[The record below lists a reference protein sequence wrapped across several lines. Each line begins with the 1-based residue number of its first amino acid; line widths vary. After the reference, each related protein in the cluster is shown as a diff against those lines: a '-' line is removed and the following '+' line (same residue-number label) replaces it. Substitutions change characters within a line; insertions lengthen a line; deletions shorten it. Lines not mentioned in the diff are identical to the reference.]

1 MINYKRILSYKI
13 AVEGLNFPTAKSFL
27 PIAAFLCWQVG
38 RGSSVN
44 GDFLML
50 LFLRQG
56 RDGYN
61 GNLL

>member
-1 MINYKRILSYKI
+1 MSYKI
-13 AVEGLNFPTAKSFL
+13 AVKGLDFPTAKSFL

-44 GDFLML
+44 GDFPKL
-50 LFLRQG
+50 LFQG
-56 RDGYN
+56 QGGDGCN